1 MKQKDD
7 ARYLDDYN
15 ETDELEQGKRVWQ
28 KLSLEKIECERRL
41 RELRERTGLSIR
53 KLSIITGINKDKISR
68 ILK

>member
-7 ARYLDDYN
+7 GRYLDDYN

-53 KLSIITGINKDKISR
+53 KLSMITGINKDKISR

>member
-7 ARYLDDYN
+7 VRYLDDYN
-15 ETDELEQGKRVWQ
+15 ETDELEQGKRIWQ
-28 KLSLEKIECERRL
+28 KLSLEKIEGEIRL

-53 KLSIITGINKDKISR
+53 KLSMITGINKDKISR